1 MTDCRCINHK
11 YNGWLIPCLQKPSI
25 SMPFQFETGSCYL
38 LTCLWVKEFCLLC
51 GWPSDGFICYLTF
64 SMTVQ
69 QSGKCS
75 LQQYHILVL
84 YTMQRVNKIK
94 IVTLAMLPTQ
104 LPSNKQG
111 AKVEMLE
118 IALAVA
124 SWINKLQPLNDEH
137 TLFLYSRLVIFYH
150 H

>member
-1 MTDCRCINHK
+1 
-11 YNGWLIPCLQKPSI
+11 
-25 SMPFQFETGSCYL
+25 
-38 LTCLWVKEFCLLC
+38 
-51 GWPSDGFICYLTF
+51 
-64 SMTVQ
+64 MTVQ

-104 LPSNKQG
+104 LPSNQQG

-124 SWINKLQPLNDEH
+124 S
-137 TLFLYSRLVIFYH
+137 
-150 H
+150 